1 MKKTII
7 YCRCSTNQ
15 QELQHQI
22 DSCKKYA
29 DTLNLKVD
37 DIIQDFNVSA
47 FSTSYLKREGLQ
59 SVLALAEDNQI
70 SNLIVFESSRLSRG
84 GTLEGGMIID
94 RLTRCNVKVYSCTE
108 GCLNENELSEL
119 LNSIRFFQN
128 KLESKKTSQRIK
140 SSMSKKR
147 LNNEFLGNHIAFGY
161 LRKEKHLVIDK
172 KLKHIIV
179 KMFNVYI
186 NEGLSKTL
194 EYLKNEG
201 YSKSDRTVQNMLK
214 NKIYCGFP
222 YKNNDNDK
230 YIKELDIIGLET
242 FLLTQKVM
250 KSRYTQNMKTVYH
263 NKSDVLLEGL
273 CFHSCGHK
281 MYIVRN
287 KQGVTSYRC
296 EQCIKNR
303 IDTQKSFSAKKVEA
317 IVDIKVK
324 EFFDTLNKEELRK
337 KYEESCDTQLEENK
351 IQLKRLNEL
360 IGIKDRTIENGNKK
374 LQELLLQNAS
384 IQMIEII
391 TDSINQ
397 VKTDQA
403 SLVQSRDKLINDIN
417 NHEQIQKQKI
427 ELSEKLLDMK
437 YLYSKANYV
446 QKKQLLHQVL
456 DRININSWND
466 IEIVFKK

>member
-1 MKKTII
+1 MQKL
-7 YCRCSTNQ
+7 
-15 QELQHQI
+15 EHQI
-22 DSCKKYA
+22 KSCKEYA
-29 DTLNLKVD
+29 DTLGLEID

-47 FSTSYLKREGLQ
+47 FSVSYLKREGLQ
-59 SVLALAEDNQI
+59 RVLSLAEDGQI
-70 SNLIVFESSRLSRG
+70 SNLVVFESSRLSRG
-84 GTLEGGMIID
+84 GTLEGGIILD
-94 RLTRCNVKVYSCTE
+94 RLTRCNVKVYSVTE

-128 KLESKKTSQRIK
+128 KLESKKTSERIK

-161 LRKEKHLVIDK
+161 LRKDKHLVIDE

-242 FLLTQKVM
+242 FLLAQKVM

-317 IVDIKVK
+317 IVDTYVK
-324 EFFDTLNKEELRK
+324 GFFSTLNKEELRK
-337 KYEESCDTQLEENK
+337 QYEESLNQQLVDFKTQLERINK
-351 IQLKRLNEL
+351 L
-360 IGIKDRTIENGNKK
+360 IAIKDKTIKNGNKK

-384 IQMIEII
+384 IQMIEVI

-397 VKTDQA
+397 VKTDQV
-403 SLVQSRDKLINDIN
+403 SLVQSRDKLINTIAN
-417 NHEQIQKQKI
+417 YEQIQQEKI
-427 ELSEKLLDMK
+427 KLSEKLLDMK
-437 YLYSKANYV
+437 YLYSKANYE